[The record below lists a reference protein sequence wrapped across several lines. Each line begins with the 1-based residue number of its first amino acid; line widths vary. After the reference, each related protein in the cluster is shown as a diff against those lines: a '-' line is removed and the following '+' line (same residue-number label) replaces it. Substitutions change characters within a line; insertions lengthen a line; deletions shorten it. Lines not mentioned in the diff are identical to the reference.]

1 MFTRIATPVESEES
15 DEEDVIKFDID
26 DLYSETSNP
35 ADSAQASS
43 DKTLQEEVRKLQNEV
58 SRLHKSEC
66 CNQTLSCSY
75 SCCWV
80 SCHIR

>member
-15 DEEDVIKFDID
+15 GEEDVIKFDID
-26 DLYSETSNP
+26 DLHSETSNP

-66 CNQTLSCSY
+66 CVIKHFPAVTVAVGCL
-75 SCCWV
+75 V
-80 SCHIR
+80 T